1 MYVSSIIHIGNIFTY
16 YFEISNDK
24 KEKTM
29 KKSFGLFL
37 FIAISF
43 ITFQSTRAQ
52 GIDIGLGGGLSLVQS
67 PAEYTD
73 AAGFSTEYHIGIK
86 GKLNLPAFPIT
97 PIGFVEYHFLN
108 GTMSTAAGN
117 VDTKQDILSIGV
129 GGELT
134 LLPGPLSPYLG
145 LDLEFNNFG
154 NFEPSGTGIGS
165 ASRTGL
171 GIGAGLMFKLLPII
185 NIDLSLKYQMMNL
198 WGKSD
203 GEETIGIINLNAAVF
218 F

>member
-1 MYVSSIIHIGNIFTY
+1 MSSIIQIGNIFTY
-16 YFEISNDK
+16 YFEIPNDK
-24 KEKTM
+24 KGKTM
-29 KKSFGLFL
+29 KKSFVLFL
-37 FIAISF
+37 FIAISVF
-43 ITFQSTRAQ
+43 TFQSTQAQ

-73 AAGFSTEYHIGIK
+73 VAGFSTEYHIGIK

-108 GTMSTAAGN
+108 GSMSTAAGN

-129 GGELT
+129 GGELS
-134 LLPGPLSPYLG
+134 LIPGPLSPYLG
-145 LDLEFNNFG
+145 LDFEFNNFG
-154 NFEPSGTGIGS
+154 DFEPSGTGS

-171 GIGAGLMFKLLPII
+171 GIGAGLMFELLPII